1 MSNVFD
7 RVTQHLDA
15 MGKNTSMSNTKE
27 EGKPIK
33 KSEAFLNSLKKLGFN
48 MEELENVIKVKG
60 SQLILSIA
68 GSGKTTGLNFK
79 VEYDVLTGELTKVV
93 NVNGNDVRV
102 LDRVWICT
110 FLNTGAEE
118 LKTRLRYWQRKLGL
132 LDTTEYMAFSTLH
145 AEFKRAL
152 TAMGV
157 KTDIIDSSLNDKIL
171 RSILS
176 KYSIEYEGKPLNSD
190 MFNDLKGALTYSR
203 NRLDEKKY
211 VRDIY
216 KDLEILPTMLD
227 VILAEWKQ
235 GRVEVGKLDFED
247 LQEILY
253 NECVVKGNL
262 DVINFIRNRYKYI
275 YIDEFQDTSQ
285 IQYAV
290 LKVYASGANKVVA
303 IGDDDQT
310 IYSWRGSDNNIITK
324 EFIKDFNPTISKL
337 TVNYRCPSV
346 ILNAI
351 KPSIELNENRF
362 EKALRASKPGGR
374 LRVGGYN
381 DYISMVYDLCN
392 LVQEDV
398 IKGKS
403 VAILCRVNSDGLL
416 PAILLDRIGGFQYSI
431 SGDGMTLDSH
441 IGRSMINIAKL
452 FTDRST
458 LAVRNTLNSLTW
470 DKFSINRLLSVCSNN
485 KVSFWKISDEDLRH
499 SCPAIAEILIRWKKW
514 RKSYGDIESLRMIY
528 FYFRTNVYVKNTQY
542 SEVCRSVISTME
554 TLLSVTKCKNVESF
568 IEELE
573 DINERLKA
581 RKKAHNKYNI
591 RVATVHEFKGKEA
604 DSVYV
609 WNDSLDVFPY
619 KDCDMGNVEEFSE
632 ERRVHYIACTRAK
645 EINTI
650 LYQNN
655 CEGLFLQEMD
665 LSNAERLNTEE
676 VELDKSKLGGTGE
689 VDLEDL
695 ADDFEFVIPGKE

>member
-102 LDRVWICT
+102 LDRVWVCT

-211 VRDIY
+211 ARDIY
-216 KDLEILPTMLD
+216 QDLGILPTLLD
-227 VILAEWKQ
+227 VILSEWKQ
-235 GRVEVGKLDFED
+235 GRVEAGKVDFED

-362 EKALRASKPGGR
+362 EKELRASKPGGR

-441 IGRSMINIAKL
+441 IGKSMINIAKL

-470 DKFSINRLLSVCSNN
+470 DKFSVNRLLSVCSNN
-485 KVSFWKISDEDLRH
+485 KVSFWKISDEDLKH
-499 SCPAIAEILIRWKKW
+499 SCPTIAETLISWKKW
-514 RKSYGDIESLRMIY
+514 RRDYGDIEALRMIY
-528 FYFRTNVYVKNTQY
+528 YYFRTNIYVSDTHY

-554 TLLSVTKCKNVESF
+554 TLLSVTKCKHVELF

-581 RKKAHNKYNI
+581 RKKSHNKYKI

-609 WNDSLDVFPY
+609 WNDSVDVFPY